1 VKEAISY
8 LKFLEMGNRECD
20 KCQSP
25 ASHAGDNGTVSLW
38 RWKEGYSYERLRTPK
53 RIESM
58 IQRLPRMQFL
68 FSYSMTWWG
77 QSRNQTW
84 SDRPDTLRIPTAGC
98 HFDKMQ
104 NVIDFLSFK
113 FPRTIKIF
121 YKLLQS
127 EKNYTFYLVVSLT
140 MTHVIFFLA
149 SYAIISDMTCACQEW
164 R

>member
-1 VKEAISY
+1 MKEAISY

-84 SDRPDTLRIPTAGC
+84 SDRSDTLRIPTAGC
-98 HFDKMQ
+98 HFDKISTNNKNILQ
-104 NVIDFLSFK
+104 IITIRKKLHILFSCVIDNDACNFFFWLVM
-113 FPRTIKIF
+113 
-121 YKLLQS
+121 LL
-127 EKNYTFYLVVSLT
+127 LVTWLVLVRSGG
-140 MTHVIFFLA
+140 
-149 SYAIISDMTCACQEW
+149 
-164 R
+164 RGR

>member
-25 ASHAGDNGTVSLW
+25 ASRAGDNGTVSLW

-84 SDRPDTLRIPTAGC
+84 SDRSDTLRIPTAGC
-98 HFDKMQ
+98 HFDKISTNNKNILQ
-104 NVIDFLSFK
+104 IITIRKKLHILFSCVID
-113 FPRTIKIF
+113 
-121 YKLLQS
+121 
-127 EKNYTFYLVVSLT
+127 NDACN
-140 MTHVIFFLA
+140 IFFLA
-149 SYAIISDMTCACQEW
+149 SYAIISDITCACQEW

>member
-1 VKEAISY
+1 MKEAISY

-98 HFDKMQ
+98 HFDKISTNNKNILQ
-104 NVIDFLSFK
+104 IITIRKKLHILFSCVIDNDACNFFFWLVM
-113 FPRTIKIF
+113 
-121 YKLLQS
+121 LL
-127 EKNYTFYLVVSLT
+127 LVTWLVLVRSGG
-140 MTHVIFFLA
+140 
-149 SYAIISDMTCACQEW
+149 
-164 R
+164 RGR